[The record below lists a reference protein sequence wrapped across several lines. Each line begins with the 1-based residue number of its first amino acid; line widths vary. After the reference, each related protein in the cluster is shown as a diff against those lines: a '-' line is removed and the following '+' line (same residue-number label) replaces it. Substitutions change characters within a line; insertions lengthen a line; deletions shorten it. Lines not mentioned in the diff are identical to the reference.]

1 MPTLNM
7 LYRHE
12 YAIND
17 KITIRVPY
25 VGEVLEDE
33 DEYYS
38 IVTLLTAT
46 PYDLMVELDDMGL
59 DFTSMSDYDLFLIVF
74 MSIRGLDTRYVFGD
88 LDLAKFNLELNPQN
102 NKPILV
108 DHENDIVI
116 DRAIQGQIAATLR
129 KIHHLERNKRK
140 PANEEARKYLL
151 ERARA
156 KKKRSK
162 NRLQDSELE
171 SLIIAMVNTEQYKY
185 NYEETLS
192 LTIYQFNESVK
203 QIIKKVDYEHVMN
216 GVYFGTVDYK
226 GLSQDEKN
234 WLIHK

>member
-17 KITIRVPY
+17 NITIKVPY

-33 DEYYS
+33 DGYYS
-38 IVTLLTAT
+38 IVTLLTST

-59 DFTSMSDYDLFLIVF
+59 NFTQMNDYDLFLIVF
-74 MSIRGLDTRYVFGD
+74 MSIRGLDTRYIFGD
-88 LDLAKFNLELNPQN
+88 LDLSKFNLELNPQN

-108 DHENDIVI
+108 DHENNIVI

-129 KIHHLERNKRK
+129 KIHHLERNRRK